1 MPTDGTEVN
10 MLVSEDSRR
19 SRPIVLYGIL
29 AKSALNQLEH
39 PRHDLDQSAFFQN
52 LVRLLDLYLNNALHK
67 PVPKAV
73 LDRRTAD
80 PRGIRR
86 IKQEADAVQSAIAIA
101 HEAVFP
107 GMPKEEVVARL
118 QAIFSRIAQREI
130 SQIPTDDVGQA
141 KAFLIELSKA
151 LKK

>member
-1 MPTDGTEVN
+1 

-39 PRHDLDQSAFFQN
+39 PTGDLDQSAFFQN
-52 LVRLLDLYLNNALHK
+52 LIRLLDLYQNNALHK
-67 PVPKAV
+67 PAPKAI
-73 LDRRTAD
+73 LDLRPAD

-86 IKQEADAVQSAIAIA
+86 GREEADAVQTALEIA
-101 HEAVFP
+101 HEAVYP
-107 GMPKEEVVARL
+107 GVPKEDVVKRL
-118 QAIFSRIAQREI
+118 RAIFAKIAQQEI
-130 SQIPTDDVGQA
+130 SQVPIEDVQRA
-141 KAFLIELSKA
+141 KSFLLELSKA